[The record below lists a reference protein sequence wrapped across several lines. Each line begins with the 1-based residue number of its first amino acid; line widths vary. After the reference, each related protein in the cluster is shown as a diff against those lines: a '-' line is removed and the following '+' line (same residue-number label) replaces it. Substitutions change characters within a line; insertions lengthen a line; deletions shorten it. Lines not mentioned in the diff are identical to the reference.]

1 MKIKRE
7 VKIGIFAI
15 AMIVCLYLG
24 VNYLKGKDF
33 FSSDRVYYS
42 LFDRTQGLQTSASV
56 LLRGVK
62 VGSVSDIALDEEHPD
77 KVRVTV
83 SVKRAIE
90 IPDDSHLKLFS
101 DGLMGGMSIELVKG
115 SSGRYFQRGAYIPG
129 EIENGFLDIASVSI
143 GELVAKATSMM
154 NSLEATSNSLNEILV
169 RNRDGLEDIVTN
181 VETMTDKLSSA
192 ELDVMIADLG
202 AFTAMLRDNSG
213 RFEQILGNLEQT
225 TGEIAGA
232 DLRSTL
238 DTLGMGISNL
248 NSVLAKLSD
257 GEGSA
262 ARLLDDPAL
271 YDSLTLAT
279 GNLATLLED
288 LRANPKRYVHFSL
301 FGRKS
306 K

>member
-1 MKIKRE
+1 ML
-7 VKIGIFAI
+7 
-15 AMIVCLYLG
+15 VCLYFG

-42 LFDRTQGLQTSASV
+42 MFDQTRGLQTSAPV

-62 VGSVSDIALDEEHPD
+62 IGSVSDIALNGEQHD
-77 KVRVTV
+77 KVVVTV
-83 SVKRAIE
+83 NIKRSIT

-115 SSGRYFQRGAYIPG
+115 TSEVVFRPGAYIPSD
-129 EIENGFLDIASVSI
+129 IESGLLDIASISLE
-143 GELVAKATSMM
+143 ELVAEATTMM
-154 NSLEATSNSLNEILV
+154 NSLEATAGSLNEILV
-169 RNRDGLEDIVTN
+169 RNRDGLEGIVSN
-181 VETMTDKLSSA
+181 VETVTGKLSDA
-192 ELDVMIADLG
+192 KLDVMLGDLG
-202 AFTAMLRDNSG
+202 TFTAMLRDNSG
-213 RFEQILGNLEQT
+213 RFEQLLGNLEQT
-225 TGEIAGA
+225 TGQIAGA

-238 DTLGMGISNL
+238 DTLGMGISRL
-248 NSVLAKLSD
+248 NTVLGKLSD

-279 GNLATLLED
+279 GNLAALLED

-301 FGRKS
+301 FGNRDRS